1 MSTIQFTAPSIHQ
14 FTRETDYPQWSKTL
28 YLALSV
34 MGWERFILESIDYT
48 EAGPQL
54 IAQRNM
60 VMLTM
65 ESSMSNE
72 VKKALIM
79 KGYDNTSLD
88 PRVLFAYAYDTFYW
102 SERNPLCRYV
112 PPGYSRSEG
121 GHSQNPDSAALI
133 ADRLMLS

>member
-1 MSTIQFTAPSIHQ
+1 M
-14 FTRETDYPQWSKTL
+14 EY
-28 YLALSV
+28 
-34 MGWERFILESIDYT
+34 IDYT

-72 VKKALIM
+72 IKKALIM
-79 KGYDNTSLD
+79 KGYDNTGLD

-102 SERNPLCRYV
+102 SERDPLCRYV
-112 PPGYSRSEG
+112 PPGYSRTEG
-121 GHSQNPDSAALI
+121 WYTYDPLSAVLI
-133 ADRLMLS
+133 ANRLM